1 MIDRLYMSKER
12 FEEALISGE
21 MPHKTYEDYVASVD
35 KLYDE
40 LDQVTD
46 EDIYEEKQD

>member
-1 MIDRLYMSKER
+1 MIDRLYMTKER
-12 FEEALISGE
+12 FDEALANGE
-21 MPHKTYEDYVASVD
+21 MTHKTYEDYVASVD

-46 EDIYEEKQD
+46 EDIYEDQ